1 MELLLLADPSEKAIN
16 KYLNDSRCFV
26 ARTEEGIVG
35 VCILKPAG
43 AKSLEIM
50 NVAVSPS
57 NQQNGIGAKLIAHVI
72 EKSKEAGAFRLE
84 VGTGTFGY
92 PLTFYQKHGFR
103 VTSIDRD
110 FFLNNYSR
118 PIIENGIQH
127 KDMLRLTLELSHN
140 DDNHE
145 QG

>member
-26 ARTEEGIVG
+26 AYAEGGIVG
-35 VCILKPAG
+35 VCILKPIG
-43 AKSLEIM
+43 EKSVELM
-50 NVAVSPS
+50 NIAVSPS
-57 NQQNGIGAKLIAHVI
+57 NQKNGIGAQLIEHI
-72 EKSKEAGAFRLE
+72 IKQSKEVGARRIE

-103 VTSIDRD
+103 VAGIDKD
-110 FFLNNYSR
+110 FFLNNYSK
-118 PIIENGIQH
+118 PIIENGIRH
-127 KDMLRLTLELSHN
+127 KDMLRLTLELNMN
-140 DDNHE
+140 DENHK

>member
-1 MELLLLADPSEKAIN
+1 M
-16 KYLNDSRCFV
+16 
-26 ARTEEGIVG
+26 
-35 VCILKPAG
+35 
-43 AKSLEIM
+43 EIM
-50 NVAVSPS
+50 NIAVSPS
-57 NQQNGIGAKLIAHVI
+57 NQQIGVGARLMAHVI

-92 PLTFYQKHGFR
+92 PLTFYQKLGFR
-103 VTSIDRD
+103 VAGIDRD